1 MPTYHAASI
10 CCVYSHYKLLG
21 YLQICERYL
30 SNSLTVLVGYVCKL
44 LVSMLQ
50 VQKGILGDVAQLTAF
65 AITSS
70 LDSAACLTNLA
81 MHVLY
86 IAVLQSIQYKLQSR
100 SFSANLGSMPSL
112 KHASTER
119 GLVGS
124 KLKALG
130 SACIDML
137 S

>member
-65 AITSS
+65 AIASS

-81 MHVLY
+81 MHVLTSLFY
-86 IAVLQSIQYKLQSR
+86 KVFSTNCRVEVSALTLAQCPVL
-100 SFSANLGSMPSL
+100 SMPQ
-112 KHASTER
+112 
-119 GLVGS
+119 
-124 KLKALG
+124 
-130 SACIDML
+130 L
-137 S
+137 SEG